1 MTADWRLAVDIGGT
15 FTDVVLLDALSGRV
29 VVDKTL
35 TTPAAPLDGVRC
47 GVRQLLAKAG
57 VTPAEITAPIVHATT
72 LITNALI
79 EGKIGRAGIVTTMGF
94 GDTLLIRNEHRYD
107 MYDLQIE
114 FPAPPVPRDR
124 VVEIAERTNPN
135 GTVVQ
140 VPSADDLA
148 AIAASLRATNVEAVG
163 VCLINSYANPA
174 NERVIA
180 DYLARELSVPV
191 CISADISP
199 QIREYPRMITTACNA
214 ATMPVIGPYLDEL
227 QKWLAAEGFGG
238 SVLMMLSNGG
248 VVSADDAARAPI
260 RLVESGPAAGALAGS
275 WFARRLGEE
284 RLLCFDM
291 GGTTAKS
298 CLIVHGEPEL
308 TNTFEVARI
317 YRFKKGSGFPVSVPS
332 VDLVEIGAGGG
343 SQARVDDLGLLKVGP
358 ESAGADPGPACYGRG
373 GTKPAVTDADLALG
387 LLDASF
393 FLGGDMPLD
402 MDACTAAL
410 NSLASGLGLS
420 ADDTAAGI
428 SELVDQNMAAA
439 SRMHAVEQGA
449 DLRGITVLA
458 FGGAGPVHACGVA
471 ELLESTKVVFP
482 VNASVLSAFGT
493 LVTPVRIDL
502 ARSMVRPLDC
512 FEVPGTDLDA
522 RDALLNELRNEGR
535 RVLAAAGVAADKI
548 RFRYGLDARY
558 LGQGNEITLWIG
570 DGDQWP
576 ATYGEVVAMFEADY
590 RRIYGLT
597 IPDVRVEAVTW
608 RLSASADA
616 DPVEPVTIVASSDG
630 VAVRHRPVRFGRGHA
645 AIDTPVFRRHDLG
658 RGQQLVGPVIVE
670 ERETT
675 AVIRPG
681 WTAYV
686 ADDGSLIAERVI
698 ASAPGGER

>member
-1 MTADWRLAVDIGGT
+1 VTADWRLAVDIGGT
-15 FTDVVLLDALSGRV
+15 FTDVVLFDGTSGHV

-35 TTPAAPLDGVRC
+35 TTPSAPLDGVRT
-47 GVRQLLAKAG
+47 GVRQLLSKAG
-57 VTPAEITAPIVHATT
+57 VRPSDITAPIVHATT
-72 LITNALI
+72 LITNSLI
-79 EGKIGRAGIVTTMGF
+79 EGKIGRAGVVTTAGF

-124 VVEIAERTNPN
+124 VVEIAERTDPH
-135 GTVVQ
+135 GVVAV
-140 VPSADDLA
+140 VPDADQLA
-148 AIAASLRATNVEAVG
+148 VITDALRAAEVEAVG
-163 VCLINSYANPA
+163 VCLINSYANPS

-180 DYLARELSVPV
+180 EHLRRELGLPV
-191 CISADISP
+191 CISAEISP

-227 QKWLAAEGFGG
+227 QKWLASEGFGG

-275 WFARRLGEE
+275 WFARRMGED

-291 GGTTAKS
+291 GGTTAKA
-298 CLIVHGEPEL
+298 CLIVDGEPQL

-317 YRFKKGSGFPVSVPS
+317 YRFKKGSGFPVSAPS

-343 SQARVDDLGLLKVGP
+343 SLAHVDELGLLKVGP

-373 GTKPAVTDADLALG
+373 GTEPAVTDADLALG

-393 FLGGDMPLD
+393 FLGGDMALD
-402 MDACTAAL
+402 TDACAA
-410 NSLASGLGLS
+410 SLRAVAGAMNLS
-420 ADDTAAGI
+420 AHDTAVGI
-428 SELVDQNMAAA
+428 HELVNQNMAAA

-449 DLRGITVLA
+449 DLRGVTLLA

-471 ELLESTKVVFP
+471 ELLESPRVVFP

-502 ARSMVRPLDC
+502 ARSMVRPLQSVDVD
-512 FEVPGTDLDA
+512 E
-522 RDALLNELRNEGR
+522 RDALLTELRAEGR
-535 RVLAAAGVAADKI
+535 RVLVAAGVVPDAI
-548 RFRYGLDARY
+548 RFRYGVDARY
-558 LGQGNEITLWIG
+558 LGQGNEITIWVGEG
-570 DGDQWP
+570 DEWP
-576 ATYGEVVAMFEADY
+576 ATYSDVVELFEADY

-597 IPDVRVEAVTW
+597 IPDVGVEAVTW
-608 RLSASADA
+608 RLSAYADA
-616 DPVEPVTIVASSDG
+616 PSVEPVSTVAANHG
-630 VAVRHRPVRFGRGHA
+630 AVFTTRPVRFARGA
-645 AIDTPVFRRHDLG
+645 DPVDTQVYRRSNLG
-658 RGQQLVGPVIVE
+658 LGQRIVGPAIVE

-675 AVIRPG
+675 AVILAG
-681 WTAYV
+681 WV
-686 ADDGSLIAERVI
+686 ATVAADGSLVAERDG
-698 ASAPGGER
+698 ATHANGSAR